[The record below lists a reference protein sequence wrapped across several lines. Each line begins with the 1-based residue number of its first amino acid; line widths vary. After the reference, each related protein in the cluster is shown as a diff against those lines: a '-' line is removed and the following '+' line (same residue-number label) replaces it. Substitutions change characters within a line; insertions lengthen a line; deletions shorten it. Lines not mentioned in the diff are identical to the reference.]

1 MPADPPK
8 VRFQALEEGR
18 VAVDLEMVPPL
29 AMMLLRPIV
38 TICSVAA
45 IAVLGGALAPLS
57 GAEAGGVTFDVP
69 AGWTSAPKPMRSANY
84 TIPAAA
90 GDRQNGELAVY
101 YFGPGQG
108 GGVEANLRRWLGQ
121 FVAADG
127 SPMDASD
134 ADRSDEQV
142 GGMQVTVLD
151 VTGTYLFKP
160 FPMAPQATP
169 MPGYRMLAAIVQGPD
184 APIFFK
190 LTAPE
195 KTAAQAEQ
203 EFRKVIGSLRR

>member
-1 MPADPPK
+1 MPADRPN
-8 VRFQALEEGR
+8 VRFQALGEAR
-18 VAVDLEMVPPL
+18 IAVDLGKVPPL
-29 AMMLLRPIV
+29 AMMLPKPIV
-38 TICSVAA
+38 TFCWVAA
-45 IAVLGGALAPLS
+45 IAVLGGAVASLP
-57 GAEAGGVTFDVP
+57 GAEAGGVTFDAP
-69 AGWTSAPKPMRSANY
+69 AGWTSAPKPMRAANY

-90 GDRQNGELAVY
+90 GDRQNGEMAVY

-127 SPMDASD
+127 SPLDASD
-134 ADRSDEQV
+134 ADRSDEQA

-190 LTAPE
+190 LTAPA
-195 KTAAQAEQ
+195 KTAAEAEP
-203 EFRKVIGSLRR
+203 EFRKVIASLRR

>member
-1 MPADPPK
+1 MMPI
-8 VRFQALEEGR
+8 
-18 VAVDLEMVPPL
+18 
-29 AMMLLRPIV
+29 RPIA
-38 TICSVAA
+38 TFCWGAA
-45 IAVLGGALAPLS
+45 IAVLAATGAPLT
-57 GAEAGGVTFDVP
+57 GAEVGGVTFDDP

-121 FVAADG
+121 FVKADG
-127 SPMDASD
+127 SPVAAAD
-134 ADRSDEQV
+134 ADRSDQQV

-190 LTAPE
+190 LTAPA
-195 KTAAQAEQ
+195 KTAAEAEP
-203 EFRKVIGSLRR
+203 EFRKLIASLRR

>member
-1 MPADPPK
+1 
-8 VRFQALEEGR
+8 
-18 VAVDLEMVPPL
+18 
-29 AMMLLRPIV
+29 MMHFRPIATFCWGAV
-38 TICSVAA
+38 IA
-45 IAVLGGALAPLS
+45 ILAGTGAPLP
-57 GAEAGGVTFDVP
+57 GAEVGGVTFDDP
-69 AGWTSAPKPMRSANY
+69 AGWISAPKPMRSANY

-90 GDRQNGELAVY
+90 GDRQNGELAVF

-121 FVAADG
+121 FVKADG
-127 SPMDASD
+127 TPVAAAD
-134 ADRSDEQV
+134 ADRSDQQV

-190 LTAPE
+190 LTAPAN
-195 KTAAQAEQ
+195 TVAEAEP
-203 EFRKVIGSLRR
+203 EFRKLIASLRR